1 MKSMVKILFAIMAL
15 SLGEVSVSAAGKKR
29 PAAAAVE
36 EQATNVEKD
45 RKNAEILRCL
55 KETLFEA
62 QGRSMLDPK
71 TGESLSH
78 ILTALDTTGA
88 AITFISSGAHT
99 DSMRGFT
106 AAVNSLG
113 ITALVQAIA
122 LGNEASVAVLLPSTD
137 LLQELCVGK
146 SKTTYLHLACQQDKD
161 AIFNMVLAELL
172 KQCAEAAQKTAALMT
187 EDSQGFTAAQTAL
200 NLGKHDR
207 LAKLVG
213 LPECPMIV
221 GPNRGSQSL
230 LHLAIA
236 RGNSEALRTLIAP
249 NVLATHHDKN
259 LVNAPDTAGNTAV
272 HYAALAIALE
282 SNRDFFTILYGLVAN
297 EAVPATNKPNFT
309 CVNNSGQT
317 PIMLVINT
325 AVQESLV
332 KTYPEL
338 AKTILQ
344 PQSLAKKT
352 WDLLQKS
359 GLNSSAFVVPAGFV
373 ASSAAGFAFAGITG
387 AAAPTAAVVATYL
400 WQNLKHRVDLT
411 AAAASLGRALKRSK
425 PTETVVVAPS
435 NDLVVIAQGTGPV
448 GVTDALVHPGDAK
461 I

>member
-15 SLGEVSVSAAGKKR
+15 SLGEVSVSAASKKR
-29 PAAAAVE
+29 PAAVE
-36 EQATNVEKD
+36 ERAPNVETGAQ
-45 RKNAEILRCL
+45 NAEILRCL
-55 KETLFEA
+55 TEALLEA
-62 QGRSMLDPK
+62 QRRSMLDPK

-88 AITFISSGAHT
+88 AINFISRGNNT

-122 LGNEASVAVLLPSTD
+122 LGNEDSVAVLLPITN
-137 LLQELCVGK
+137 LLQELRVGD
-146 SKTTYLHLACQQDKD
+146 SKTTYLHLACQQDNG
-161 AIFNMVLAELL
+161 AIFDMVLAELL
-172 KQCAEAAQKTAALMT
+172 KQCPETAQKTATLT
-187 EDSQGFTAAQTAL
+187 TKDSQGFTAAETAL
-200 NLGKHDR
+200 NLCKHDR
-207 LAKLVG
+207 LAKLVR
-213 LPECPMIV
+213 LPECPMFV
-221 GPNRGSQSL
+221 GRTGKSL

-259 LVNAPDTAGNTAV
+259 LVNAADTAGNTPV
-272 HYAALAIALE
+272 HYAALVIASE
-282 SNRDFFTILYGLVAN
+282 NNSGFFSILHSLVAN
-297 EAVPATNKPNFT
+297 EAVPLTNKPNFT
-309 CVNNSGQT
+309 CVNKSGQT
-317 PIMLVINT
+317 PIMLVINP
-325 AVQESLV
+325 AVQARLLYA
-332 KTYPEL
+332 YPEL
-338 AKTILQ
+338 AETILQ
-344 PQSLAKKT
+344 PQSFAKNA

-400 WQNLKHRVDLT
+400 WQKLKDRVDLT

-425 PTETVVVAPS
+425 PTETEVVAPS
-435 NDLVVIAQGTGPV
+435 TDLVVITQDTTGPV
-448 GVTDALVHPGDAK
+448 GGTDALVHPGDAK